1 MSDKEIIFETL
12 KLLIAILAAGFTY
25 FKFFREGTH
34 KQRIEFD
41 IDCCDLGTVGEERI
55 IEIGCTA
62 ENKGN
67 VEQRFDGIRLKV
79 RGLEAGISKLSDIE
93 GYEPRLAFSTKI
105 AKASLIPEKKWKYF
119 FVRPGVK
126 QRFPIVMR
134 APAKCTHIHVR
145 STFRYKGTEDIHSA
159 ERAFAFKCQPLIEQ
173 GAEVKTFE

>member
-12 KLLIAILAAGFTY
+12 KLLFAIFAAGFTY
-25 FKFFREGTH
+25 FKYFREGTH

-41 IDCCDLGTVGEERI
+41 IDCCDLGIVGKERI

-67 VEQRFDGIRLKV
+67 VEQRFDNIRLKV
-79 RGLEAGISKLSDIE
+79 RGIEVGISKLSDIK
-93 GYEPRLAFSTKI
+93 GCEPRLTFSTEI
-105 AKASLIPEKKWKYF
+105 AKASLIPAKWNYF

-126 QRFPIVMR
+126 QRFPLVMR

-145 STFRYKGTEDIHSA
+145 STFRYKGTDDIHSA
-159 ERAFAFKCQPLIEQ
+159 ERAFAFKCQPLEEY
-173 GAEVKTFE
+173 GTAV